1 MLPSLCYERVVVR
14 MEEEMGRIIDA
25 VGGKDALE
33 EVMMGGRRLRKRLD
47 VMARWL
53 TENMVARE

>member
-1 MLPSLCYERVVVR
+1 LFDERVVVR

-25 VGGKDALE
+25 VGALE